1 MGHPIPDLSAK
12 RVTVMGLGRFGGG
25 IGVTRYLVS
34 RGADVLV
41 TDLETPEKLA
51 ESVARIA
58 DLVESGRVTLRL
70 GEHNVSDFTTCDLVV
85 ANPAVLK
92 PWENRFLR
100 AAEAASVP
108 ITTEIRLSIDA
119 LPAGARI
126 VAVTGSAGKSTT
138 TALIH
143 HVLSG
148 LGETVHLGGN
158 IGGSLLD
165 RAGPNRAG
173 PDRADPD
180 GAGHIRD
187 GDVVAL
193 ELSSFQLHWLGAFP
207 KRVAVVTNIDA
218 NHLDWHQTF
227 DHYRASK
234 QKILDGQQPGDVAI
248 LGPNVRDW
256 PTAPGVRRVE
266 IDPDASIPGLLIPGA
281 HNELNGA
288 VALQA
293 CRAIMEGHR
302 RAPFDEPAAIDVART
317 FPGLPHRL
325 RHVSTIGGVRFYDDS
340 KSTTPQATLLA
351 LDAFHVER
359 ATRRIHLIAGGY
371 DKGQDLAPIAL
382 ATPDLKGLY
391 TIGKTGEWIA
401 KAAGAAAIPCGTL
414 EVALERIAR
423 RAAPGDVVLL
433 SPGCASWDQF
443 ENYEKRGE
451 RFAALV
457 NEVFARE
464 GSAAR

>member
-1 MGHPIPDLSAK
+1 VGQPIPDLRDK

-25 IGVTRYLVS
+25 IGVTKFLVS

-41 TDLETPEKLA
+41 TDLEPADKLA
-51 ESVARIA
+51 ESVAQVR
-58 DLVESGRVTLRL
+58 DLVDKGRVSLRL

-85 ANPAVLK
+85 ANPAVPK
-92 PWENRFLR
+92 PWDNRFLR
-100 AAEAASVP
+100 AAHAAGIPV
-108 ITTEIRLSIDA
+108 TTEIRLSIDA
-119 LPAGARI
+119 LPPAARI

-143 HVLSG
+143 HVLTG
-148 LGETVHLGGN
+148 LGHTVHLGGN

-165 RAGPNRAG
+165 RAGY
-173 PDRADPD
+173 
-180 GAGHIRD
+180 IRD

-234 QKILDGQQPGDVAI
+234 QKILDGQGSGDTAI

-256 PTAPGVRRVE
+256 PTAPGVRRIE
-266 IDPDASIPGLLIPGA
+266 ITPDASVDGLLIPGP
-281 HNELNGA
+281 HNELNAA
-288 VALQA
+288 VALEA
-293 CRAIMEGHR
+293 CRALHASDRSHALDPR
-302 RAPFDEPAAIDVART
+302 RAAEVART

-325 RHVSTIGGVRFYDDS
+325 RHVATIRGVRFYDDS
-340 KSTTPQATLLA
+340 KSTTPQATILA
-351 LDAFHVER
+351 VNAFHVEH
-359 ATRRIHLIAGGY
+359 ASRRIHLIAGGY

-382 ATPDLKGLY
+382 AAPDLKGLY
-391 TIGKTGEWIA
+391 TIGKTGDWIA

-414 EVALERIAR
+414 ERAMGAIAAR
-423 RAAPGDVVLL
+423 SAPGDVVLL

-451 RFAALV
+451 RFATLV
-457 NEVFARE
+457 GEVFGTRE
-464 GSAAR
+464 KQLQ